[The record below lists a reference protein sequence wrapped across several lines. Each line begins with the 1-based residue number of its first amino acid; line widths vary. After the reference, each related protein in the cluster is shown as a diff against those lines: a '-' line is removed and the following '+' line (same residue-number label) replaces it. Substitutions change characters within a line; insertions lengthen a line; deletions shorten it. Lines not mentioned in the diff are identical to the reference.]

1 MFESINAGATAMFA
15 FARALNNIS
24 SNVANLNTAGY
35 KRSAM
40 GFQDLLVNQDA
51 LLGYQGNGVGTG
63 KSTTVLTQGELRS
76 SGNPLDAGVDG
87 AGYFVVQGREGQ
99 LFTRDGAFDFNGAGM
114 LVSRQSGLPVLAYTG
129 GGSPT
134 TLSIA
139 NARGIA
145 GVATTTIKFD
155 GSLSTS
161 DGDKSHTI
169 GDIGLYDQLG
179 VRHAA
184 SIVFADQT
192 DPTVSAINHSW
203 NFTLTDDT
211 NRQLATG
218 QLVFGP
224 DGSPQAGSDKFS
236 FNWSPQGSVTQQV
249 TLDFG
254 DSGSFGGM
262 TSFSVGTVSTA
273 KLTSVDGSASGS
285 LSSTSFLQDGSLQA
299 QYSNGQTRNLGQL
312 TLAFF
317 AQPQDLQQGE
327 FNLLSYSGEAAPQL
341 GRPGSGQFGIIGG
354 GQIEASNV
362 DLTQQFSELIIIQ
375 RGFQGGSQ
383 ILTAA
388 NEMLQQMMEAGG
400 RR

>member
-1 MFESINAGATAMFA
+1 MFESINAGATAMYA

-24 SNVANLNTAGY
+24 SNVANLNTSGY
-35 KRSAM
+35 KRSSM

-63 KSTTVLTQGELRS
+63 KSTTVFTQGELRS
-76 SGNPLDAGVDG
+76 SGNPLDAGVEG
-87 AGYFVVQGREGQ
+87 AGYFVVQGREGK
-99 LFTRDGAFDFNGAGM
+99 LYTRDGGFDFNGAGT
-114 LVSRQSGLPVLAYTG
+114 LVSRQSNLPVLAYTG

-139 NARGIA
+139 NARSIA
-145 GVATTTIKFD
+145 GVATTTVKFD

-161 DGDKSHTI
+161 DSDKSHTI
-169 GDIGLYDQLG
+169 SDIGFYDQLG

-184 SIVFADQT
+184 SIVFSDQT
-192 DPTVSAINHSW
+192 DPTVSSINHTW

-224 DGSPQAGSDKFS
+224 DGSPQAGSDKVS
-236 FNWSPQGSVTQQV
+236 FNWSPQGSVAQPV

-312 TLAFF
+312 ALAFF
-317 AQPQDLQQGE
+317 SQPQDLQQGE
-327 FNLLSYSGEAAPQL
+327 FNLLSYSGELAPQL
-341 GRPGSGQFGIIGG
+341 GRPGSGQFGVIGG